1 MHLLRSGFRALAL
14 LLMTLAMTSP
24 TRAEVVPI
32 DWDAAGR
39 FQHRQDIA
47 PGKFGEVCGKLAKGQ
62 SVRWRFQA
70 DAPLNFNI
78 HYHEDKKV
86 EYPARQDGVRESQG
100 TLPVPLDQDYCW
112 MWVNKSGVVISLQ
125 VQLSR

>member
-1 MHLLRSGFRALAL
+1 MHLLRSGFRALL
-14 LLMTLAMTSP
+14 PLLMTLAITSP

-78 HYHEDKKV
+78 HYHEGKAVKV
-86 EYPARQDGVRESQG
+86 PAKQDGVAEGSGKLGVEIR
-100 TLPVPLDQDYCW
+100 QDYCW